1 MQKNKL
7 KQIATILALLVGL
20 ALVAG
25 CRNEQDLTEAKSVAA
40 KVHAHLLSRE
50 FAAIYEE
57 SAPGFKL
64 SGSEQ
69 DFVSQMKRL
78 DEALGPLKSTNEM
91 AYKTG
96 LDSTTGRTYA
106 LLYKLEYEHGKAFE
120 NPVMVRSNNGQM
132 LLSKLEIQ
140 RSE

>member
-1 MQKNKL
+1 MD
-7 KQIATILALLVGL
+7 
-20 ALVAG
+20 G

-57 SAPGFKL
+57 SAPAFKL
-64 SGSEQ
+64 SGSQ
-69 DFVSQMKRL
+69 MDFVSQMKRL

-96 LDSTTGRTYA
+96 LDSTTVLT
-106 LLYKLEYEHGKAFE
+106 
-120 NPVMVRSNNGQM
+120 
-132 LLSKLEIQ
+132 LSFTGWNTNTARRLKTW
-140 RSE
+140 

>member
-1 MQKNKL
+1 MQNKL
-7 KQIATILALLVGL
+7 KQITTMLALLVGL
-20 ALVAG
+20 ALVDG

-91 AYKTG
+91 AYKIN

-120 NPVMVRSNNGQM
+120 NLVMVRSNNGQM

-140 RSE
+140 PAE